1 MRPDRFRPFIAEALA
16 KAPDVQ
22 SVEPWDGRSTGLQV
36 TFTTGAQMWIGA
48 TYAAAPGEKYE
59 QPEQPVHAE
68 PPAEVPY
75 PDLYEDGKVSPDR
88 AKRYLAAAL
97 TNAGCDEIERAYPYP
112 DTNKHPGMGVIFHNG
127 AKAFCLFEATARPG
141 QGLGSRNAELQDAF

>member
-1 MRPDRFRPFIAEALA
+1 MRPERFQQFALDALA

-22 SVEPWDGRSTGLQV
+22 GVESWDGRSTGFRV
-36 TFTTGAQMWIGA
+36 TFTTGAELCIGA
-48 TYAAAPGEKYE
+48 TFAAAPGEKYE

-97 TNAGCDEIERAYPYP
+97 TNSGCDEIARAYPYA
-112 DTNKHPGMGVIFHNG
+112 DTNKHPGMGVVFHNG

-141 QGLGSRNAELQDAF
+141 QGIGGRNAALQGAF